1 MNVTGLVKYGVLGGL
16 LGVLLLGCQDKPQ
29 VDRQGLADSLARVI
43 AEERDHLSVEQL
55 SDWIIKDQRDYE
67 LVDIRDK
74 AEYEQDRIR
83 GARHIPLSM
92 LMSDDSL
99 ASLPVGR
106 KVVVYSNGTAH
117 AAQAA
122 LLLRLVERDAYA
134 LLGGFNYW
142 QAYSKD
148 PQSAGVA
155 EMDAAKQA
163 RYRAVSCFF
172 EGEYVAEAG
181 LQVQAA
187 SQTATA
193 PAVAEAEA
201 DPLGLGLGLGSEEVR
216 EMGLEAGT
224 TAPGEQ
230 SEDPLGLGLGLG
242 GEAAEALRQD
252 KAAKPPGSVRKLL
265 IKAEC

>member
-1 MNVTGLVKYGVLGGL
+1 MNVTRLVKHGALGGA
-16 LGVLLLGCQDKPQ
+16 LGVLLLGCQEEPR
-29 VDRQGLADSLARVI
+29 VDRQGLAGSLARVI
-43 AEERDHLSVEQL
+43 AEERDHLTAEQL
-55 SDWIIKDQRDYE
+55 SDWIIRDQRDYE

-74 AEYEQDRIR
+74 AEYDKERIR
-83 GARHIPLSM
+83 GARHIPLST

-106 KVVVYSNGTAH
+106 KVVIYSNGTAH

-142 QAYSKD
+142 QAYTKD

-155 EMDAAKQA
+155 EMDPAKQA
-163 RYRAVSCFF
+163 QYRAVSCYF
-172 EGEYVAEAG
+172 EGEYLAEAG
-181 LQVQAA
+181 LLPKGAATPVRPPVQVEQ
-187 SQTATA
+187 
-193 PAVAEAEA
+193 PA
-201 DPLGLGLGLGSEEVR
+201 DPLGLGLGLGSDEVR
-216 EMGLEAGT
+216 GMGLDAGT
-224 TAPGEQ
+224 TAPAEQ

-252 KAAKPPGSVRKLL
+252 KAAKPPGNARKLL